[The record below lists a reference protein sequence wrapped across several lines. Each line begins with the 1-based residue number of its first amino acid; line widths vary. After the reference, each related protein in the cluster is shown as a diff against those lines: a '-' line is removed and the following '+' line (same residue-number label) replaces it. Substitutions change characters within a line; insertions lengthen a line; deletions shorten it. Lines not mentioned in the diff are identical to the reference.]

1 MFTED
6 DMKPDKPRDPPT
18 FKVTSVEAGGEAE
31 SEPTEVSLGPRKASK
46 ATEYFEKNK
55 IQRIPLIALESD
67 PYKMADQQW
76 CCVSVIRPEDYG
88 SLVQGEKTSKSAYL
102 LKFRGVFPTKEL
114 AIAHIE
120 KVMKA
125 DPHFDVHLI
134 PAFQWASLED
144 NDASEREYGTA
155 SSAIQEIMKN
165 YFKKENSRVM
175 NFRNRI
181 EETEQSER
189 SENVSDFFNQCNL
202 KTHEEYTPFEYEPA
216 TLDKLVQDFQIEPK
230 CEVKK
235 HDPLV
240 DSANSAVISQISLE
254 D

>member
-6 DMKPDKPRDPPT
+6 DMRPDSPREPPT
-18 FKVTSVEAGGEAE
+18 FNVTSVEAGGEESPAE
-31 SEPTEVSLGPRKASK
+31 ISLGPRKASK
-46 ATEYFEKNK
+46 ASDYFEKNK
-55 IQRIPLIALESD
+55 IQRIPLIALEVD
-67 PYKMADQQW
+67 PYKLADQQW

-88 SLVQGEKTSKSAYL
+88 SLVQGQKTSKSAYL
-102 LKFRGVFPTKEL
+102 LKFRGVFPSKEL

-134 PAFQWASLED
+134 PAFQWASLDD

-165 YFKKENSRVM
+165 YFKKENSRIL
-175 NFRNRI
+175 NFKNRI
-181 EETEQSER
+181 EETEQGER
-189 SENVSDFFNQCNL
+189 SESVSDFFNQANL
-202 KTHEEYTPFEYEPA
+202 QTREDYTPAVEYESA
-216 TLDKLVQDFQIEPK
+216 TLDKLVRDFQIDPN
-230 CEVKK
+230 CEMKK
-235 HDPLV
+235 HNPIMDTAS
-240 DSANSAVISQISLE
+240 SAIISQISLE